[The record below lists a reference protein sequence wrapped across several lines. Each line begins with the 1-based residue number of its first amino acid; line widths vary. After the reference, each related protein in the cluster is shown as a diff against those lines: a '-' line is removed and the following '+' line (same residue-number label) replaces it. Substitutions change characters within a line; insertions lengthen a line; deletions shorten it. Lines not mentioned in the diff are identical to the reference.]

1 MSEALTTYLN
11 DHRGGAQIAIE
22 LLEAMRDQ
30 HDDSR
35 FREFATALLPEIQ
48 EDDNTLISITQ
59 KVGGSSSKMKMAGGW
74 LLEKA
79 ARLKLGHTGSA
90 DFEMFE
96 SLELLALG
104 IHGKLCLW
112 KALQAASK
120 KDSRLREYRFDELI
134 SRAQRQYDSVEDKR
148 LGLAQAVL

>member
-11 DHRGGAQIAIE
+11 DHRSGAQIAIE
-22 LLEAMRDQ
+22 LLEVMRDQ
-30 HDDSR
+30 HEDAT
-35 FREFATALLPEIQ
+35 FREFAGILLPQIR
-48 EDDNTLISITQ
+48 EDDDTLSSI
-59 KVGGSSSKMKMAGGW
+59 KEKIGGSSSRLKMAGGW
-74 LLEKA
+74 LIEKA
-79 ARLKLGHTGSA
+79 VRLKLGHAGST

-120 KDSRLREYRFDELI
+120 RDSRLREYRFDELI
-134 SRAQRQYDSVEDKR
+134 SRAQRQYDLVEDKR